1 MLLDRLMDYGDS
13 NFYPFHM
20 PGHKR
25 QKNISL
31 LKDFPNPYQIDITE
45 IEGFDNLHYP
55 TGILKESMVQAAE
68 IYGADKSYY
77 LINGSSCGVLSAVCA
92 TANLGGKIIMSR
104 NCHKSA
110 YYGALLKQL
119 ETVYVFPQI
128 IDFLGINGGILAND
142 VEKLLEENPN
152 TQAVLVVSPTYEG
165 IVSDIESIA
174 QAVHRRNIPLIVD
187 EAHGSHFAFSEIF
200 PKSALDCGADIVIQS
215 LHKTLP
221 SFTQTAIL
229 HVKRKYVDEE
239 KLERYLQIFQS
250 SSPSYVM
257 MAGIEKCI
265 DEMNNFG
272 HEYLKKFFYRL
283 DHLREHLKGLE
294 NLWLLDTSIVGKW
307 GVYDID
313 LSKIVVFGRSTLLS
327 GVELSEILRKKYFLE
342 MEMCGINYII
352 AITTFL
358 DTEEGL
364 HRLETALIKIDKKLT
379 KQRKAEVKEKNCLE
393 NISDS
398 FTNYKPIIKK
408 KLADAMDTSYIQL
421 PINDCTGRVSS
432 EFIYIYPPG
441 IPIVTPGEQMT
452 KEIIEQILLY
462 KKRKFSIEGMADKE
476 AQYLRVCQEE

>member
-1 MLLDRLMDYGDS
+1 
-13 NFYPFHM
+13 
-20 PGHKR
+20 
-25 QKNISL
+25 
-31 LKDFPNPYQIDITE
+31 
-45 IEGFDNLHYP
+45 
-55 TGILKESMVQAAE
+55 
-68 IYGADKSYY
+68 
-77 LINGSSCGVLSAVCA
+77 
-92 TANLGGKIIMSR
+92 MSR

-142 VEKLLEENPN
+142 VEKLLEENPKP
-152 TQAVLVVSPTYEG
+152 QAVLVVSPTYEG

-187 EAHGSHFAFSEIF
+187 EAHGAHFAFSEIF

-327 GVELSEILRKKYFLE
+327 GVELSEILRKK
-342 MEMCGINYII
+342 
-352 AITTFL
+352 
-358 DTEEGL
+358 
-364 HRLETALIKIDKKLT
+364 
-379 KQRKAEVKEKNCLE
+379 
-393 NISDS
+393 
-398 FTNYKPIIKK
+398 
-408 KLADAMDTSYIQL
+408 
-421 PINDCTGRVSS
+421 
-432 EFIYIYPPG
+432 
-441 IPIVTPGEQMT
+441 
-452 KEIIEQILLY
+452 
-462 KKRKFSIEGMADKE
+462 
-476 AQYLRVCQEE
+476 